1 MTCSELMTKDVAI
14 CYPDER
20 ADVAARLMRDRN
32 VGALVVIGRD
42 RHPVGF
48 ITDRD
53 FAVSVCANA
62 EDSYYKKVKE
72 LMHSPTIC
80 CKDSDDLGQVCS
92 IMTEHRIRRVPIVN
106 GQGELVGIISVDD
119 LARSLDS
126 EEVKSLLTSLSVVA
140 MVNARGT

>member
-1 MTCSELMTKDVAI
+1 MTCHELMTKDVAI

-20 ADVAARLMRDRN
+20 ADIAARLMRDRN

-62 EDSYYKKVKE
+62 EDSYYRKVKE
-72 LMHSPTIC
+72 LMHSPAIC
-80 CKDSDDLGQVCS
+80 CKEGDDLGQVCS
-92 IMTEHRIRRVPIVN
+92 MMTKHRIRRVPIVN
-106 GQGELVGIISVDD
+106 GQGELVGIVSVDD

-126 EEVKSLLTSLSVVA
+126 EDVKVLLTSLSVVA
-140 MVNARGT
+140 MVNARGS